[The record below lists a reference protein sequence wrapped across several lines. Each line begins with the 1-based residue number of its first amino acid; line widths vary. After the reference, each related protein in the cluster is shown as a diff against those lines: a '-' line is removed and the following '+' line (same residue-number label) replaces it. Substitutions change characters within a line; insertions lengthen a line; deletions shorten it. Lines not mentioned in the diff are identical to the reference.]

1 VLMVLNN
8 KYKHMREFFTEI
20 RKERE
25 KIKENKRDK
34 HGRYRVN
41 KADYETILIHNIP
54 YFFTCDEADKL
65 KYFKNHS
72 IVIKEGIIL
81 EVKPK
86 EELDPNDFDLVYDAG
101 KRGGTVITPGFINA
115 HAHPPMYLLRSSMDL
130 DEGDNID
137 ETLDKL
143 PKWESK
149 MTEEDLALSTVG
161 DLTEQQKFGVTT
173 TFSHYNCFDPIEAAA
188 KLTNQNVINGI
199 SVASHVSPENSPALI
214 EKLLKGKNNSHS
226 KLAMAVH
233 YLYKASPEVLEKVRE
248 LIKKHDLLFT
258 CHMSESERVVEETL
272 KNHKMREV
280 EVLEHYGLLN
290 KNTILS
296 HAIHLR
302 DEEIAR
308 VTKAEVGIVHL
319 PTSNR
324 IHKSGV
330 FPYWKYH
337 DMGGFKN
344 IALGTD
350 SVVSKSRLDIL
361 TEAYRARTTHLY
373 IKTIKFGSL
382 FKMMTINAAKILNM
396 PKHGKILPGYKAD
409 LVFWK
414 LKDRGFVPF
423 DRNNPF
429 TLIGNIITHS
439 GRVARDVMIG
449 GHFVIRSRKHLL
461 VNESRLLDILQEK
474 HMCMREKIKTDQD

>member
-1 VLMVLNN
+1 MS
-8 KYKHMREFFTEI
+8 EI
-20 RKERE
+20 FS
-25 KIKENKRDK
+25 KIKKARKPVKQNTKDE

-54 YFFTCDEADKL
+54 YFFTCDENDKL
-65 KYFKNHS
+65 QFVENNS
-72 IVIKEGIIL
+72 IVIKGDIIQEIL
-81 EVKPK
+81 PK
-86 EELDPNDFDLVYDAG
+86 EKVNVEDYDLVYDAG
-101 KRGGTVITPGFINA
+101 KRGGTVVTPGFINA

-130 DEGDNID
+130 DEGENID
-137 ETLDKL
+137 ETLAKL

-149 MTEEDLALSTVG
+149 MTNDDLALSSVG

-173 TFSHYNCFDPIEAAA
+173 TFSHYNNFDAIEIAT
-188 KLTNQNVINGI
+188 KMTGQNVINGI
-199 SVASHVSPENSPALI
+199 SVASHVSLENSPALI
-214 EKLLKGKNNSHS
+214 EKFLEEKKGSQS
-226 KLAMAVH
+226 RLAMAVH
-233 YLYKASPEVLEKVRE
+233 YLYKASPEVLNKVRE
-248 LIKKHDLLFT
+248 LIKQHNLLFT
-258 CHMSESERVVEETL
+258 CHMSESKKVIEETL
-272 KNHKMREV
+272 KRHKMREV

-290 KNTILS
+290 KNTIIS

-308 VTKAEVGIVHL
+308 VADAEVGIVHL

-330 FPYWKYH
+330 FPYWRYH
-337 DMGGFKN
+337 DMGAFKS

-350 SVVSKSRLDIL
+350 SVISKSRLDIL

-373 IKTIKFGSL
+373 VKTIKFGSL
-382 FKMMTINAAKILNM
+382 FKMMTINGAKILDM
-396 PKHGKILPGYKAD
+396 PKHGRILPGYKAD

-423 DRNNPF
+423 DKENPF

-449 GHFVIRSRKHLL
+449 GKFVIRSRKHRLID
-461 VNESRLLDILQEK
+461 ESKLLDILQER
-474 HMCMREKIKTDQD
+474 HMEMRRRVGEDK

>member
-1 VLMVLNN
+1 MS
-8 KYKHMREFFTEI
+8 EI
-20 RKERE
+20 FAKIKKERKRIE
-25 KIKENKRDK
+25 ENKNDK
-34 HGRYRVN
+34 HGRYKVN

-54 YFFTCDEADKL
+54 YFFTCDETDKL
-65 KYFKNHS
+65 RYFANHS
-72 IVIKEGIIL
+72 IVVEGDIIKAVEPA
-81 EVKPK
+81 ENFNP
-86 EELDPNDFDLVYDAG
+86 DDFDLVYDAG

-137 ETLDKL
+137 ETLAKL
-143 PKWESK
+143 PRWESK
-149 MTEEDLALSTVG
+149 MEKSDLALSTIG

-173 TFSHYNCFDPIEAAA
+173 TFSHYNCFDAIEEAT
-188 KLTNQNVINGI
+188 KITTQNVVNGI

-214 EKLLKGKNNSHS
+214 EKLLLEKKDSAS
-226 KLAMAVH
+226 RLAMAVH
-233 YLYKASPEVLEKVRE
+233 YLYKASPEVLSKVRE
-248 LIKKHDLLFT
+248 LIEKHNLLFT
-258 CHMSESERVVEETL
+258 CHMSESEKVIEETL

-290 KNTILS
+290 KNTIIS

-302 DEEIAR
+302 DEEISR
-308 VTKAEVGIVHL
+308 VADAGVGIVHL

-330 FPYWKYH
+330 FPYWRYH
-337 DMGGFKN
+337 EMGASKN

-382 FKMMTINAAKILNM
+382 FKMMTINGAKILDM
-396 PKHGKILPGYKAD
+396 PKHGRILPGYKAD
-409 LVFWK
+409 LSFWK

-423 DRNNPF
+423 DSSNPF

-449 GHFVIRSRKHLL
+449 GKFVIRSRKHRL
-461 VNESRLLDILQEK
+461 VDESKLLDVLQER
-474 HMCMREKIKTDQD
+474 HMEMRRKVEAEQNT

>member
-1 VLMVLNN
+1 MS
-8 KYKHMREFFTEI
+8 EI
-20 RKERE
+20 FGRIKKEKKRIE
-25 KIKENKRDK
+25 ENKNDK

-41 KADYETILIHNIP
+41 KAEYKTILIHNIP
-54 YFFTCDEADKL
+54 YFFTCDETDKL
-65 KYFKNHS
+65 RYFSNHS
-72 IVIKEGIIL
+72 IVIENDIIKAV
-81 EVKPK
+81 ESAEKFNPD
-86 EELDPNDFDLVYDAG
+86 EFDLVYDAG

-137 ETLDKL
+137 KTLAKL

-149 MTEEDLALSTVG
+149 MDEDDLALSTVG

-173 TFSHYNCFDPIEAAA
+173 TFSHYNCFDPIEEAA
-188 KLTNQNVINGI
+188 KLTAQNVINGI

-214 EKLLKGKNNSHS
+214 EKLLKEKKGSHS
-226 KLAMAVH
+226 RLAMAVH
-233 YLYKASPEVLEKVRE
+233 YLYKASPEVLSSVRE
-248 LIKKHDLLFT
+248 LVEKHNLLFT
-258 CHMSESERVVEETL
+258 CHMSESEKVIEETL

-290 KNTILS
+290 KNTIIS

-302 DEEIAR
+302 EEEIGR
-308 VTKAEVGIVHL
+308 VSNAGVGIVHL

-330 FPYWKYH
+330 FPYWSYYDK
-337 DMGGFKN
+337 GAFKN

-382 FKMMTINAAKILNM
+382 FKMMTINGAKILDM
-396 PKHGKILPGYKAD
+396 PRHGRILPGYKAD
-409 LVFWK
+409 LAFWK
-414 LKDRGFVPF
+414 LKDRGFIPF
-423 DRNNPF
+423 DSNNPF
-429 TLIGNIITHS
+429 SLIGNIITHS

-449 GHFVIRSRKHLL
+449 GKFVIRSRKHLL
-461 VNESRLLDILQEK
+461 IDESKLFDVLQER
-474 HMCMREKIKTDQD
+474 HMEVRRKVREE